1 MILQLRAITSTAGQS
16 KPTAISP
23 EKPETYRTQLSD
35 IRLKNNACMFP
46 DIRIIQDPIFEE
58 DHAKIARENFKKT
71 REFKDKIS
79 KAKDDIRCY
88 LSTLKVEK
96 DI

>member
-1 MILQLRAITSTAGQS
+1 MEKNAPFIPKENYEMFAELRKMAN
-16 KPTAISP
+16 
-23 EKPETYRTQLSD
+23 EL
-35 IRLKNNACMFP
+35 ACMFP